1 MNTYVCIYVYIYI
14 HMCVYLAGDILVH
27 CFDMLHGVEVQEG
40 QRLSLVVWFS
50 VSQDACQSRGIEFVT
65 HMNLFYDSYIWV
77 QSRLECIG
85 VVVASQD
92 AWQSAGKTFVIHM
105 YTLCHS

>member
-1 MNTYVCIYVYIYI
+1 
-14 HMCVYLAGDILVH
+14 
-27 CFDMLHGVEVQEG
+27 
-40 QRLSLVVWFS
+40 
-50 VSQDACQSRGIEFVT
+50 VT
-65 HMNLFYDSYIWV
+65 HMNLFHDSYIWV